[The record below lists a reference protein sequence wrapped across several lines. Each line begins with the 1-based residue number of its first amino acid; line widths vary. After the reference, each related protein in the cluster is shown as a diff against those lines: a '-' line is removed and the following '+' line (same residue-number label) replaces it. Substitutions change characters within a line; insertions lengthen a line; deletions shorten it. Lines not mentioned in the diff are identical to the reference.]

1 MNTEHQHHKAYLV
14 RLARTGSGQAPMWRA
29 SIEEVRTRRRYSFA
43 NLEMLYAF
51 FESETRSGSQSEQ
64 RDLVS
69 GQLDRAQEAMM
80 TATLPTIDG
89 AKLQAFVGQA
99 VTDVG
104 ATFAAALVV
113 IGDKLGL
120 YKAMAGAGPLT
131 PAELARRTGTT
142 ERYVREWL
150 AAQAAGGYVEYDPH
164 TERYTLPPE
173 QAVVLTDESNPFYL
187 PGAFYLAHAT
197 IQDEPHIT
205 EAFRS
210 GDGFG
215 WHEHNHGV
223 FDGVRR
229 LFQPSYNAFITQAWI
244 PALEGVEAKLNA
256 GAKVADLGCG
266 LGASTIIMARAYP
279 HARFSGF
286 DYHAG
291 SIEQARQAAAE
302 AGLADRV
309 RFEVASAKDYGGGP
323 YDLVTMFDCLHDM
336 GDPVGAARY
345 TLQSLTTDGTWMI
358 VEPFANDRLEDNLNP
373 VGRIYYAAS
382 TFLCTPSSLAQE
394 VGLALG
400 AQAGEARIR
409 SVVTEAGFT
418 RFRRVAETPFNIV
431 YEARP

>member
-1 MNTEHQHHKAYLV
+1 MDTEHQHYKSYLV
-14 RLARTGSGQAPMWRA
+14 RLLRTGSVQSPMWRA
-29 SIEEVRTRRRYSFA
+29 SIEEVHTRTRYNFA
-43 NLEMLYAF
+43 NLELLYAF
-51 FESETRSGSQSEQ
+51 FESETRSAVQSGLREMYSYQ
-64 RDLVS
+64 PNRK
-69 GQLDRAQEAMM
+69 QEATM
-80 TATLPTIDG
+80 TATLPAIDQ

-104 ATFAAALVV
+104 ATLNAALVV

-131 PAELARRTGTT
+131 SVELAQRTGAS

-150 AAQAAGGYVEYDPH
+150 AAQAAGGYVEYDPQ
-164 TERYTLPPE
+164 TGRYTLPPE
-173 QAVVLTDESNPFYL
+173 QAVVLTDEANPFYL

-210 GDGFG
+210 GEGFG

-256 GAKVADLGCG
+256 GARVADLGCG
-266 LGASTIIMARAYP
+266 LGASTIIMAQAYP
-279 HARFSGF
+279 NAHFTGF

-302 AGLADRV
+302 AGLADQV

-345 TLQSLTTDGTWMI
+345 TLQSLAADGTWMI

-409 SVVTEAGFT
+409 AVVTEAGFS